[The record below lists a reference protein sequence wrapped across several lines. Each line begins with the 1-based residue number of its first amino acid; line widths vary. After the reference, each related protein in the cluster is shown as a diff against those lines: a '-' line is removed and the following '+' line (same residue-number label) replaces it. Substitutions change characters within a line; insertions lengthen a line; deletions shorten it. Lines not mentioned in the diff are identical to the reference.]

1 MGAVCAGGDVKP
13 HGSSA
18 PEIVLEIRS
27 LAAGGEGVGR
37 DAEGRVVFVP
47 FAAPGDRLRVRL
59 IQERPSFARATL
71 VEILDPSPLRR
82 DPPCPVFGRCG
93 GCAWQH
99 LDYAAQVSAKRD
111 ILRDAL
117 VRIGGL
123 EPPQPLE
130 LRASPTP
137 YRTRSRARLL
147 ARGGRLGF
155 RRLHSRELCAVRHCP
170 VLVPVLDAALEEL
183 SASRPADGEW
193 EIASGDDGGL
203 ARQRLGCRLPRGAVS
218 GVRISNGCDWLRVST
233 GSFFQAH
240 AALRSALAAA
250 VAEAAGSGDACLEL
264 FAGSGFFTLLLARR
278 FRRVVAVESSPRA
291 LQDLRTNLSEAGRP
305 GVEVR
310 GEAVESALRDPSL
323 RAGGL
328 QVVVLDPPRAG
339 LARGAAA
346 ALAGLGA
353 QRIVYLSCDPAT
365 LARDL
370 AGLSRSGYRLT
381 HAEGFDLF
389 PQTAHVE
396 TLAVLERE
404 SPQGSM
410 SPCRS
415 A

>member
-1 MGAVCAGGDVKP
+1 MCAGGHVKSRS
-13 HGSSA
+13 SSA

-27 LAAGGEGVGR
+27 LAAGGDGVGR

-59 IQERPSFARATL
+59 VRERPSFARATL
-71 VEILDPSPLRR
+71 VEILEASPVRS

-99 LDYAAQVSAKRD
+99 LDYAAQVAAKRD

-123 EPPQPLE
+123 EPPQPLD
-130 LRASPTP
+130 LHASPTP

-147 ARGGRLGF
+147 ARGGRIGF
-155 RRLHSRELCAVRHCP
+155 RRLRSRELCAVRHCP

-183 SASRPADGEW
+183 SASGPADGEW
-193 EIASGDDGGL
+193 EIASGDEGGV
-203 ARQRLGCRLPRGAVS
+203 ARRRLGSRPPRGGAPRL
-218 GVRISNGCDWLRVST
+218 RISNGSDRLRVSAGT
-233 GSFFQAH
+233 FFQAH
-240 AALRSALAAA
+240 AALRPVLGAA
-250 VAEAAGSGDACLEL
+250 VADAAGSGEACLEL

-278 FRRVVAVESSPRA
+278 FRRVVAVESSRDA
-291 LQDLRTNLSEAGRP
+291 LQDLRTNLAEAGRT

-323 RAGGL
+323 RAGSPR
-328 QVVVLDPPRAG
+328 VVVLDPPRTG
-339 LARGAAA
+339 LARGGAA

-370 AGLSRSGYRLT
+370 AGLSASGYRL
-381 HAEGFDLF
+381 ARVAGFDLF
-389 PQTAHVE
+389 PQTPHVE
-396 TLAVLERE
+396 ALAVLERE
-404 SPQGSM
+404 SAQGSM